1 MKKSLRSIILFLI
14 AAIPCVFFYD
24 KLTDSL
30 EKPPFLTVVGFV
42 KMADGLGRQCPDM
55 IDALHQDFKIG
66 FYPLAKSNF
75 RDVPKK
81 IRPILRHPNKKLGK
95 VVFLNDM
102 PYRPSNN
109 DKPYGA
115 LRFLD
120 SKRNEDQLRICYT
133 MLESSKIPESWVNV
147 LNEYFDAVA
156 VPDEFLVDAFVA
168 SGVHIPVFVLPL
180 GLPMDDFLS
189 RPIKE
194 DFNDVFTFATMGAL
208 GERKNQLKLIEAFD
222 LAFNKDPKI
231 KLLIHARGGDETYTN
246 KVLAFLDVI
255 KNPQVVFSKNSL
267 AKQDYLNFMQSVDML
282 VNVSKGEGFSIQ
294 PREAMA
300 LGIPV
305 LITDN
310 SAQSSI
316 VKNATCSSLACTLKE
331 PAFYNHLKAF
341 AGHFMD
347 YSVEE
352 LAEKLKDAY
361 ANRYEL
367 LKAKET
373 NKQYAA
379 TFHYSKVKPL
389 YKNIIAPKK
398 VVLGQQNKIHEEYLE
413 TSSTAL
419 FEKYMKLTGANQ

>member
-1 MKKSLRSIILFLI
+1 
-14 AAIPCVFFYD
+14 
-24 KLTDSL
+24 
-30 EKPPFLTVVGFV
+30 
-42 KMADGLGRQCPDM
+42 
-55 IDALHQDFKIG
+55 
-66 FYPLAKSNF
+66 
-75 RDVPKK
+75 
-81 IRPILRHPNKKLGK
+81 
-95 VVFLNDM
+95 
-102 PYRPSNN
+102 
-109 DKPYGA
+109 
-115 LRFLD
+115 
-120 SKRNEDQLRICYT
+120 
-133 MLESSKIPESWVNV
+133 
-147 LNEYFDAVA
+147 
-156 VPDEFLVDAFVA
+156 
-168 SGVHIPVFVLPL
+168 
-180 GLPMDDFLS
+180 
-189 RPIKE
+189 
-194 DFNDVFTFATMGAL
+194 
-208 GERKNQLKLIEAFD
+208 
-222 LAFNKDPKI
+222 LAFNKDPKV
-231 KLLIHARGGDETYTN
+231 KLLIHARGGDDVYTN

-255 KNPQVVFSKNSL
+255 KNPQVAFSKNSL

-310 SAQSSI
+310 TAQASI
-316 VKNATCSSLACTLKE
+316 VKNATCSSLVCTLKE

-367 LKAKET
+367 LKAKEE
-373 NKQYAA
+373 NKIYAA
-379 TFHYSKVKPL
+379 SFHYSKVKPL

-413 TSSTAL
+413 TSSPEL